1 MGCCLWGC
9 TESDTTEATYHWAAL
24 LSTAQAPLA
33 SKDGLVTSV
42 SAGPQRWP
50 GWPERMS
57 VEWYGICF
65 ARSLGLAA
73 PHCLASPWASRV
85 GRAKIGRAHV

>member
-1 MGCCLWGC
+1 MRAWGC
-9 TESDTTEATYHWAAL
+9 GLQAASSRTWRDRVRALIALLEVDSRWAAL

-33 SKDGLVTSV
+33 SKDGLGTSV

-65 ARSLGLAA
+65 ALPQVCILCSE
-73 PHCLASPWASRV
+73 V
-85 GRAKIGRAHV
+85 YF